1 MNIDSI
7 VGGFITQQLSDI
19 LPMPSS
25 LATLLSTS
33 SLRLFD
39 ASMIIEDS
47 LKPLAP
53 AKEARVKQP
62 LEQFD
67 QTFVIDAI
75 IDQVKD
81 EGLAPHFHNMIGL
94 FGSIMMS
101 LTATPSQL
109 KQVEDW
115 VDKGIFGHFLMTDK
129 GGPSLANWRTQV
141 SEQEGKWLLAVDKI
155 HGIEAQNLGFA
166 MVVAR
171 QAGKPFPVTIMLPP
185 EVCSQLNQR
194 AVGESFVDGALQ
206 LGNCSGRVEVDP
218 SMMLSGGGLGS
229 VNRFLTMVRPRFV
242 KSLMHFLLWLKNNKE
257 LTLDLADFENIEYII
272 AICNEQIAATEFSM
286 HSVNRVL
293 ATKFASNEL
302 LASLVL
308 NGKVS
313 SAARQRDLLAFS
325 KMEGSSYRCFFEI
338 YSKTKGLRL

>member
-7 VGGFITQQLSDI
+7 VGEFITQQLSDI
-19 LPMPSS
+19 LPTPSS
-25 LATLLSTS
+25 LATILSAS

-39 ASMIIEDS
+39 ASMIIEDG

-141 SEQEGKWLLAVDKI
+141 SEQDGKLLLAVDKI

-185 EVCSQLNQR
+185 EVSSQLNQR
-194 AVGESFVDGALQ
+194 AVGESFIDGALQ
-206 LGNCSGRVEVDP
+206 LGNCSGRVEIDS

-302 LASLVL
+302 LTSLVL
-308 NGKVS
+308 SGKVS
-313 SAARQRDLLAFS
+313 SVARQRDLLAFS

>member
-1 MNIDSI
+1 MNMDSI
-7 VGGFITQQLSDI
+7 AGGFITQQLSEI
-19 LPMPSS
+19 LPTPDS
-25 LATLLSTS
+25 LAALLSTS

-47 LKPLAP
+47 LKEIAP
-53 AKEARVKQP
+53 AKEARIKQP

-67 QTFVIDAI
+67 QTFVIDEI
-75 IDQVKD
+75 ISKIKD

-109 KQVEDW
+109 QQVEDW
-115 VDKGIFGHFLMTDK
+115 VNQGIFGHFLMTDK
-129 GGPSLANWRTQV
+129 GGPSLANWRTQL
-141 SEQEGKWLLAVDKI
+141 SEQDGKWLLAVDKI
-155 HGIEAQNLGFA
+155 HGIEAHNLGFS

-171 QAGKPFPVTIMLPP
+171 QVGKPFPVTIMLPP

-194 AVGESFVDGALQ
+194 AVGEAFVDGSLQ

-229 VNRFLTMVRPRFV
+229 VNRFLTLVRPRFV
-242 KSLMHFLLWLKNNKE
+242 KSLMHFLLWLKKQKE
-257 LTLDLADFENIEYII
+257 LTLDQSDFENIEYII

-302 LASLVL
+302 LTSLVL
-308 NGKVS
+308 QGKVS
-313 SAARQRDLLAFS
+313 TVERQRDLLAFS